1 MNHALKSIPGLA
13 AIGVPH
19 WDEDG
24 PRALAPGSGSKIHAY
39 HVDQVEK
46 LKGLDAKKVGLRLS
60 WQWVQGTD
68 VLFYL
73 DLLSILETPDG
84 TKDFHE
90 QDSVGNR
97 NNE

>member
-1 MNHALKSIPGLA
+1 MKDPLKSVPGLA
-13 AIGVPH
+13 DVGALHG
-19 WDEDG
+19 DEDG

-73 DLLSILETPDG
+73 D
-84 TKDFHE
+84 
-90 QDSVGNR
+90 
-97 NNE
+97 